1 MLSNRG
7 VPPFLIRTTVTG
19 DSVASVKAL
28 NRVVGDPDLHL
39 LLDQGVRHRVIMAVY
54 GDVVIDVHPRIA
66 SVKNQTHSR
75 IVSPGLLCG

>member
-39 LLDQGVRHRVIMAVY
+39 LLDQGERNIMEL
-54 GDVVIDVHPRIA
+54 G
-66 SVKNQTHSR
+66 T
-75 IVSPGLLCG
+75 